1 MVGDCTG
8 AGGADEGT
16 ARLEVLLQ
24 VDEVWEPLVE
34 DWRGAKAGR
43 GGVGR
48 GAVDMVNVCGCGCAC
63 GYKYRC
69 SCGWRVGERES
80 WCLVGGTR
88 AQVSING
95 PLLVSGSLCCSNTL
109 FGRSYARR

>member
-24 VDEVWEPLVE
+24 VDEVWEPPVE

-48 GAVDMVNVCGCGCAC
+48 GAVDMVNVCGCVS

-69 SCGWRVGERES
+69 GCGWRVGERERE
-80 WCLVGGTR
+80 R
-88 AQVSING
+88 AGV
-95 PLLVSGSLCCSNTL
+95 
-109 FGRSYARR
+109 

>member
-24 VDEVWEPLVE
+24 VDEVWEPLAE

-48 GAVDMVNVCGCGCAC
+48 GDVDMVNVCVCMG
-63 GYKYRC
+63 
-69 SCGWRVGERES
+69 VD
-80 WCLVGGTR
+80 VDVDVDGGLARGR
-88 AQVSING
+88 AG
-95 PLLVSGSLCCSNTL
+95 
-109 FGRSYARR
+109 F